1 MPSNQF
7 QRTVFA
13 FLTVLVT
20 VHAFV
25 FYNLYVVNGAT
36 LMELNGTQGV
46 LEAIN
51 KQGGVYMFG
60 SYMPI
65 WSVVLVEFIFAFSII
80 TLFAT
85 WFKLVCFNLPFAF
98 FGQVFFIQPLIRK
111 VFKTIF
117 CRNKIDTEPLA
128 VQAIKAEN

>member
-51 KQGGVYMFG
+51 KQGGVYMFIYYPYYAG
-60 SYMPI
+60 
-65 WSVVLVEFIFAFSII
+65 FSII

-98 FGQVFFIQPLIRK
+98 FGQMFFIQPLIRK

-117 CRNKIDTEPLA
+117 CRNKVNTEPLA

>member
-25 FYNLYVVNGAT
+25 FYNLYVINGAT

-98 FGQVFFIQPLIRK
+98 FGQMFFIQPLIRK

>member
-128 VQAIKAEN
+128 VQAIKSEN

>member
-36 LMELNGTQGV
+36 LVELNGTQGV

-98 FGQVFFIQPLIRK
+98 FGQMFFIQPLIRK

>member
-51 KQGGVYMFG
+51 KQGGVYMFS